1 MIYEHKEADGTTTLR
16 NYAGIEVNPDG
27 TPKTKKAEVK
37 AEDAEAKAKADAEA
51 KAKAD
56 AEAKAK
62 ATADAVAAAVIK

>member
-37 AEDAEAKAKADAEA
+37 AEDADADAKAKAEA

-56 AEAKAK
+56 ADAKAK
-62 ATADAVAAAVIK
+62 ADAVTTAVTH